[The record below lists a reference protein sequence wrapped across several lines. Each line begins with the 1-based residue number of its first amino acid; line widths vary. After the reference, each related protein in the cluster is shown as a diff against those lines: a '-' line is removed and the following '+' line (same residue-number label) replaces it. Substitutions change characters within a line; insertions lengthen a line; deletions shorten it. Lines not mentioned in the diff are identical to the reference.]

1 MKQKRAE
8 RVERRRP
15 LIEVN
20 LISEGGARPSIAQRG
35 RGCLSFLT
43 PGLLIVAALVAHVLG
58 LL

>member
-1 MKQKRAE
+1 MKQRRVE

-15 LIEVN
+15 LVEVN
-20 LISEGGARPSIAQRG
+20 LISEDGTRPSITRRG

-43 PGLLIVAALVAHVLG
+43 PSLLALAAIVAHVLG